1 MDIVLG
7 VSMTPT
13 SVRMVLIEGEEA
25 DGLTVDNDV
34 FDISAVDGA
43 LTSSAS
49 EQVSSAVLGT
59 QESAAASGH
68 HLVATGVTWSG
79 DAEAAALREC
89 LVARG
94 LEGVTVV
101 SELHAAG
108 ALAQAVGQA
117 LGYDT
122 TALMLIEPDTAT
134 LSVVET
140 TDGSIEKVLS
150 QSLPRSDTTA
160 VLTEMVT
167 SLEHRE
173 SLPQGLFVVGSG
185 VDITSVKSHLET
197 VVSLPVSAP
206 EDPEQALARG
216 AALASANA
224 PRFEATTVGLAYS
237 QDPDGTTAG
246 TTGPLALADV
256 PTQLG
261 PVGEADA
268 DAADGAEE
276 SNDAPE
282 GRKLFLPVFSVL
294 TAFLVLGVVALVISL
309 AVSIRPTVDQRPSP
323 GEKAIAP
330 STAAPAPPAVQEA
343 APAQNPPVVRE
354 AQPALVQPA
363 PEIIPDP
370 VSVAQPAPRT
380 VVVEAPAVNTQAPVP
395 APQRRAPAAAPV
407 AHAPV
412 AIDPPVAHAPVAI
425 DPPVARAPV
434 AIDPPVAL
442 TPPLPAPVVTPRV
455 VTRTPP
461 PQARPLPPLTVAPI
475 FPAPVQS
482 PSGPPSPWPLQQV
495 PQAPQNP
502 WLQISLWPQ
511 QQSPQ
516 QQMPQGQQQISPGL
530 QISILPQQS
539 QQQQYPQ
546 WPQTPLSPQLPHSPF
561 APQPPQM
568 PLSPQLPQSPFAPQL
583 PVQQQSPFGSGA
595 GGSYGSGSVSPG
607 GANRAGGSGSAGY
620 PEDGSRTTQLW
631 PFNGS

>member
-68 HLVATGVTWSG
+68 HLVATGVTWSD

-150 QSLPRSDTTA
+150 QSLPSSDTTA

-330 STAAPAPPAVQEA
+330 SAAAPAPPAVQEA
-343 APAQNPPVVRE
+343 APAQNPPAVRE

-380 VVVEAPAVNTQAPVP
+380 VVVEAPAVNAQAPVP

-425 DPPVARAPV
+425 DPPVAQAGCHR
-434 AIDPPVAL
+434 PPVARAGCHRPAGG
-442 TPPLPAPVVTPRV
+442 TDPSATGSGGNAPGGYSNASASSQTAAAAHGGPDLPRSGAEPVG
-455 VTRTPP
+455 
-461 PQARPLPPLTVAPI
+461 AAFAVAPAASPTGAAEPVAAN
-475 FPAPVQS
+475 FAVAPATKPAAADAARAATNLAWAANLNIAAAKPAAAAVSAVAADAAVSATSAEPVRPATS
-482 PSGPPSPWPLQQV
+482 ADAAVSATSAEPVRPAVAGAAAV
-495 PQAPQNP
+495 TVR
-502 WLQISLWPQ
+502 LWGWRILRFRVRQ
-511 QQSPQ
+511 
-516 QQMPQGQQQISPGL
+516 PG
-530 QISILPQQS
+530 
-539 QQQQYPQ
+539 
-546 WPQTPLSPQLPHSPF
+546 WR
-561 APQPPQM
+561 QPC
-568 PLSPQLPQSPFAPQL
+568 
-583 PVQQQSPFGSGA
+583 G
-595 GGSYGSGSVSPG
+595 
-607 GANRAGGSGSAGY
+607 
-620 PEDGSRTTQLW
+620 W
-631 PFNGS
+631 